1 MKKEGI
7 EELAKLV
14 GGRFKLSTLLQKR
27 VRELTRGAPPLIEKA
42 HRDPVM
48 TAIEEL
54 KAGKIELGPVVED
67 VGPEIYE
74 DVVPST
80 DDD

>member
-7 EELAKLV
+7 EDLAKLV
-14 GGRFKLSTLLQKR
+14 GGRFKLSALLQKR
-27 VRELTRGAPPLIEKA
+27 VRELVMGAPPLTERV

-54 KAGKIELGPVVED
+54 RDGKIELGPIVED
-67 VGPEIYE
+67 LSPEIYE
-74 DVVPST
+74 DVIPSA
-80 DDD
+80 DED

>member
-1 MKKEGI
+1 MRKEGI

-14 GGRFKLSTLLQKR
+14 GGRFKLSALLQKR
-27 VRELTRGAPPLIEKA
+27 VRELTLGAPPLVDKV

-54 KAGKIELGPVVED
+54 KAGKIELGPIVED
-67 VGPEIYE
+67 LGPEIYE
-74 DVVPST
+74 DVVSSS
-80 DDD
+80 DED

>member
-14 GGRFKLSTLLQKR
+14 GGRFRLSALLQKR
-27 VRELTRGAPPLIEKA
+27 VRELTLGAPPLTETV

-54 KAGKIELGPVVED
+54 RAGKIELGPIVED
-67 VGPEIYE
+67 IGPEIYE
-74 DVVPST
+74 DVVPSS
-80 DDD
+80 DED

>member
-7 EELAKLV
+7 EELTRLV
-14 GGRFKLSTLLQKR
+14 GGRFKLSALLQKR
-27 VRELTRGAPPLIEKA
+27 VRELTMGSPPLIEKA

-54 KAGKIELGPVVED
+54 RAGKIELGPIIED
-67 VGPEIYE
+67 LGPEIYD
-74 DVVPST
+74 DVVQSS